1 MLSRQFLLGF
11 FGCLLLFL
19 IVNLIVVQ
27 VRSDCGLL
35 GALKLAG
42 CADDISRAGFPFQFW
57 ERGGFAYRDTFDLG
71 LLSLDLIIT
80 LAVSGLAGWA
90 AQRFTGMQS

>member
-1 MLSRQFLLGF
+1 MLSRQFFLGF

-27 VRSDCGLL
+27 ARSDCGLL
-35 GALKLAG
+35 GALQLAG

-57 ERGGFAYRDTFDLG
+57 ERGGFDYREVFQMS
-71 LLSLDLIIT
+71 LLILDLLIA
-80 LAVSGLAGWA
+80 LVVSLLAGLTA
-90 AQRFTGMQS
+90 KRFLH